1 MPKADW
7 RPARL
12 KSWNFLA
19 GVDSPWPRIS
29 LPSRRPMARSISNSR
44 NIEQWL
50 RWKQESYLSSGLI
63 TIGEIRMH
71 LPWNDPFFKWCE
83 RMLKKLAADL
93 MTPLPND
100 NLNKRIIMKII
111 FEVNFFVHV
120 VSLCC
125 FHNSHFK
132 LETIPGVGIA
142 SSRLFC
148 CFWRGIFRNRL
159 LFWKES
165 LQMSC
170 WNRRNRY
177 GLSDSNSFKLEE
189 PESEPESLFLKNC
202 LTSITF
208 SFCGFCTRGRPN
220 MTPGSRDPD
229 LFGHLGSGR
238 WDPDV

>member
-125 FHNSHFK
+125 FHNSHFR

-148 CFWRGIFRNRL
+148 CFWRGRFRNRL
-159 LFWKES
+159 LFWRES
-165 LQMSC
+165 LQRFQRFLLFEQLLRIGCMKTWWVAMISTQPI
-170 WNRRNRY
+170 RFLRN
-177 GLSDSNSFKLEE
+177 LSGFHATYADEL
-189 PESEPESLFLKNC
+189 LK
-202 LTSITF
+202 
-208 SFCGFCTRGRPN
+208 
-220 MTPGSRDPD
+220 
-229 LFGHLGSGR
+229 
-238 WDPDV
+238 